1 MALEGNLTD
10 IHAADLIQL
19 NCQSGARA
27 RLNVQRAD
35 AEIILYFDGGEVV
48 HAQAGGVQG
57 AEAVY
62 ELLTWETGTFAVEP
76 NVESPARSIGIP
88 WSALIMEGMKRLDER
103 QQERKERT
111 ESMTTRQEVEEMA
124 ETKSRGEL
132 LEEALRNIVEHSTDI
147 QGVAVIS
154 MDGLIISAVLPSK
167 MEQMRV
173 GAVAAGILSLSG
185 RSVGQLG
192 RGDLQQTLV
201 QGTDGNV
208 IITHAG
214 KNAALVALTGSN
226 INLGMAFLETQEGV
240 QTVTDILGQ
249 RS

>member
-1 MALEGNLTD
+1 
-10 IHAADLIQL
+10 
-19 NCQSGARA
+19 
-27 RLNVQRAD
+27 
-35 AEIILYFDGGEVV
+35 
-48 HAQAGGVQG
+48 
-57 AEAVY
+57 
-62 ELLTWETGTFAVEP
+62 
-76 NVESPARSIGIP
+76 
-88 WSALIMEGMKRLDER
+88 
-103 QQERKERT
+103 
-111 ESMTTRQEVEEMA
+111 MA